1 MKKEYCFAL
10 LTASPSLG
18 TLAGNCR
25 PSGQD
30 ILTTPDRSL
39 DHGRAFMTADFFVF
53 GTF

>member
-25 PSGQD
+25 RFAEDAKLNVDALFQNA
-30 ILTTPDRSL
+30 L
-39 DHGRAFMTADFFVF
+39 
-53 GTF
+53 